1 MGLNYFL
8 SLIQLVNFE
17 LFLSSVNLDLN
28 IGNNYDVGVYTVD
41 TVNDNGVDV
50 VLLGLSTITT

>member
-8 SLIQLVNFE
+8 SLLQLVNFE

>member
-8 SLIQLVNFE
+8 SLLQLVNFE

-28 IGNNYDVGVYTVD
+28 IGDNYDVGVYNVD